1 MAMAIWGGK
10 TDAVGSRP
18 SWVNLN
24 NYPAGTQLVF
34 VDVTEAQQEANK
46 KKGITGAGWW
56 LVREYVDST
65 GTVRYKVENV
75 VSVSS
80 ITAGVSGDSA
90 DDTVVADVN
99 AVVTISVQ
107 PANQTTVA
115 GEATFGVTAAVAP
128 SGTAT
133 YQWQLKTVGGRW
145 TPVVRATSAT
155 LDLSGQTVAQD
166 GDQYRVVV
174 GSDNGAAKVTSTAAA
189 LTFGT

>member
-1 MAMAIWGGK
+1 MIMPVK
-10 TDAVGSRP
+10 TEAAGSRP
-18 SWVNLN
+18 NWVNLN

-75 VSVSS
+75 VSLSN
-80 ITAGVSGDSA
+80 TAGVSGDA
-90 DDTVVADVN
+90 DDDAVVADVN

-115 GEATFGVTAAVAP
+115 GAATFSVTAAVAP
-128 SGTAT
+128 AGTAT

-145 TPVVRATSAT
+145 TPVVGATSAT
-155 LDLSGQTVAQD
+155 LVLSGQTVAQD
-166 GDQYRVVV
+166 GIQYRVVV
-174 GSDNGAAKVTSTAAA
+174 GSDNGAAKVTSTAAT
-189 LTFGT
+189 LTFDT